1 MANERITKLAS
12 EVKYSLTEIREL
24 QLIGNLTDS
33 QTEKIVMNSHDA
45 RHETLQPIKE
55 LIARGFNFC

>member
-12 EVKYSLTEIREL
+12 EVRYSLTEIREL

-33 QTEKIVMNSHDA
+33 QTEKIVMTSHEA
-45 RHETLQPIKE
+45 RHESLQPLKE
-55 LIARGFNFC
+55 MIARGVNFC